1 MKIREFLRLRRQQDA
16 VKIIILYV
24 IAIGVCCGFL
34 IRDGLRY
41 AQITRTKEEFKL
53 IGNDQVLTDSK
64 VQRVREIE
72 GVTDVS
78 YDVSDSV
85 TVSYQVNT
93 TSFEAELLSEA
104 YIQEVYGITQEGSTT
119 TYYANTAA
127 YKQICQSLSQDV
139 TPIQTDEIT
148 VSYTSSIADSH
159 RTDSATG
166 DDGIVS
172 QSENS
177 LTARIIQTDIGGD
190 VPFICAIGD
199 PVTLKKTRNLRIQVA
214 RQDQNQRV
222 LTLAS
227 NLSFSN
233 DNTLEIYQ
241 TQAKLD
247 QLFIQIKFEL
257 LLIITCLIAAISLR
271 RYAIRGCK
279 KTSLKE
285 K

>member
-24 IAIGVCCGFL
+24 ITIGVCCGFL

-85 TVSYQVNT
+85 TVSYQANT

-127 YKQICQSLSQDV
+127 YKQICQSLSQNIA
-139 TPIQTDEIT
+139 PIQTDELT
-148 VSYTSSIADSH
+148 VTYTSSTEQSQSANQP
-159 RTDSATG
+159 TDSGSDA
-166 DDGIVS
+166 S
-172 QSENS
+172 QAGGSR
-177 LTARIIQTDIGGD
+177 TARIVQVDFGGNT
-190 VPFICAIGD
+190 PFICAVGD
-199 PVTLKKTRNLRIQVA
+199 PVTLKTSGNLRIRIA
-214 RQDQNQRV
+214 RQDQSQKV
-222 LTLAS
+222 LTFAG

-233 DNTLEIYQ
+233 DNALEIYQ
-241 TQAKLD
+241 AQAKLD
-247 QLFIQIKFEL
+247 QLFTRIKFEL
-257 LLIITCLIAAISLR
+257 LLMLVCLVAVVTMR
-271 RYAIRGCK
+271 KYAVRP
-279 KTSLKE
+279 LE

>member
-85 TVSYQVNT
+85 TVSYQANT

-127 YKQICQSLSQDV
+127 YKQICQSLSQDIA
-139 TPIQTDEIT
+139 PIQTEELT
-148 VSYTSSIADSH
+148 VTYTSSTEQSQNINQP
-159 RTDSATG
+159 TDSGSDA
-166 DDGIVS
+166 S
-172 QSENS
+172 QAGGSR
-177 LTARIIQTDIGGD
+177 TARIVQVDIGGNT
-190 VPFICAIGD
+190 PFICAVGD
-199 PVTLKKTRNLRIQVA
+199 PVTLKTSGNLRIQIA
-214 RQDQNQRV
+214 RQDQSQKV
-222 LTLAS
+222 LTLAG

-233 DNTLEIYQ
+233 DNALEIYQ
-241 TQAKLD
+241 AQAKLD
-247 QLFIQIKFEL
+247 QLFTRIKFEL
-257 LLIITCLIAAISLR
+257 LLMQVCLVAVVTMR
-271 RYAIRGCK
+271 KYAVRP
-279 KTSLKE
+279 LE

>member
-78 YDVSDSV
+78 YDVNDSV
-85 TVSYQVNT
+85 TVSYQANT

-104 YIQEVYGITQEGSTT
+104 YIQEVYGIAQEGSTT

-127 YKQICQSLSQDV
+127 YKQICQSLSQNIA
-139 TPIQTDEIT
+139 PIQADELT
-148 VSYTSSIADSH
+148 VAYTSSTEQSQNTNQP
-159 RTDSATG
+159 TDNSSGA
-166 DDGIVS
+166 S
-172 QSENS
+172 QAGGSR
-177 LTARIIQTDIGGD
+177 TARIVQADIGGD
-190 VPFICAIGD
+190 TPFICAIGD
-199 PVTLKKTRNLRIQVA
+199 PVTLKASGNLRIRIA
-214 RQDQNQRV
+214 RQDQSKKV
-222 LTLAS
+222 LTLAG

-233 DNTLEIYQ
+233 DNALEIYQ

-247 QLFIQIKFEL
+247 QLFIWVKFEL
-257 LLIITCLIAAISLR
+257 LLMLVCLVAVVAMR
-271 RYAIRGCK
+271 KYAVRP
-279 KTSLKE
+279 LE

>member
-85 TVSYQVNT
+85 TVSYQANT

-127 YKQICQSLSQDV
+127 YKQICQSLSQDIA
-139 TPIQTDEIT
+139 PIQAEELT
-148 VSYTSSIADSH
+148 VTYTSSVEQSQCANQP
-159 RTDSATG
+159 TDSGSDA
-166 DDGIVS
+166 S
-172 QSENS
+172 QAGGSR
-177 LTARIIQTDIGGD
+177 TARIVQADIGGNT
-190 VPFICAIGD
+190 PFICAVGD
-199 PVTLKKTRNLRIQVA
+199 PVTLKTSGNLRIRIA
-214 RQDQNQRV
+214 RQDQSQKV
-222 LTLAS
+222 LTLAG

-233 DNTLEIYQ
+233 DNALEIYQ
-241 TQAKLD
+241 AQAKLD
-247 QLFIQIKFEL
+247 QLFIRVKFEL
-257 LLIITCLIAAISLR
+257 LLMLVCLVAVVTMSK
-271 RYAIRGCK
+271 YAVRP
-279 KTSLKE
+279 LE

>member
-85 TVSYQVNT
+85 TVSYQANT

-127 YKQICQSLSQDV
+127 YKQICQSLSQNIA
-139 TPIQTDEIT
+139 PIQTDELT
-148 VSYTSSIADSH
+148 VTYTSSTEQSQSANQP
-159 RTDSATG
+159 TDSGSDA
-166 DDGIVS
+166 S
-172 QSENS
+172 QAGGSR
-177 LTARIIQTDIGGD
+177 TARIVQVDFGGNT
-190 VPFICAIGD
+190 PFICAVGD
-199 PVTLKKTRNLRIQVA
+199 PVTLKTSGNLRIRIA
-214 RQDQNQRV
+214 RQDQSQKV
-222 LTLAS
+222 LTFAG

-233 DNTLEIYQ
+233 DNALEI
-241 TQAKLD
+241 
-247 QLFIQIKFEL
+247 IRRRR
-257 LLIITCLIAAISLR
+257 SL
-271 RYAIRGCK
+271 
-279 KTSLKE
+279 TSYLPGLNSSYC
-285 K
+285 

>member
-85 TVSYQVNT
+85 TVSYQANT

-127 YKQICQSLSQDV
+127 YKQICQSLSQGIA
-139 TPIQTDEIT
+139 PIQAEELT
-148 VSYTSSIADSH
+148 VTYTSSTEQSQNENQP
-159 RTDSATG
+159 TDSGSDA
-166 DDGIVS
+166 S
-172 QSENS
+172 QAEGTR
-177 LTARIIQTDIGGD
+177 TARIVQVDIGGD
-190 VPFICAIGD
+190 APFICAVGD
-199 PVTLKKTRNLRIQVA
+199 PITLKTSGNLRIRIA
-214 RQDQNQRV
+214 RQDQSQKV
-222 LTLAS
+222 LTLAG

-233 DNTLEIYQ
+233 DNAMEIYQ
-241 TQAKLD
+241 AQAKLN
-247 QLFIQIKFEL
+247 QLFIQVKFEL
-257 LLIITCLIAAISLR
+257 LLMLVCLVAAV
-271 RYAIRGCK
+271 
-279 KTSLKE
+279 SLKKYAVRPLE

>member
-16 VKIIILYV
+16 VKIIILYI
-24 IAIGVCCGFL
+24 IAIGVCGGFL

-72 GVTDVS
+72 GVTAVS

-85 TVSYQVNT
+85 TVSYQANT

-104 YIQEVYGITQEGSTT
+104 YIQEVYGITQKGSTM

-127 YKQICQSLSQDV
+127 YKQICQSLSQDI
-139 TPIQTDEIT
+139 TPIQAEELT
-148 VSYTSSIADSH
+148 VAYTSSVEQSQSANH
-159 RTDSATG
+159 PTDSSSDA
-166 DDGIVS
+166 S
-172 QSENS
+172 QAGGSR
-177 LTARIIQTDIGGD
+177 TARIVQVDIGGD
-190 VPFICAIGD
+190 IPFICAVGD
-199 PVTLKKTRNLRIQVA
+199 PVTLKTSGNLRIRIA
-214 RQDQNQRV
+214 RQDQSQKV
-222 LTLAS
+222 LTLAG

-233 DNTLEIYQ
+233 DNALEIYQ
-241 TQAKLD
+241 AQAKLD
-247 QLFIQIKFEL
+247 QLFILGKFEL
-257 LLIITCLIAAISLR
+257 LLMLVCLVAVVAMR
-271 RYAIRGCK
+271 KYAVRP
-279 KTSLKE
+279 LE

>member
-85 TVSYQVNT
+85 TVSYQANT

-127 YKQICQSLSQDV
+127 YKQICQSLSQDIA
-139 TPIQTDEIT
+139 PIQTDELT
-148 VSYTSSIADSH
+148 VTYTSSTEQSQNANQP
-159 RTDSATG
+159 TDSGNDASQAG
-166 DDGIVS
+166 DS
-172 QSENS
+172 R
-177 LTARIIQTDIGGD
+177 TARIVQVDIGGNT
-190 VPFICAIGD
+190 PFICAVGD
-199 PVTLKKTRNLRIQVA
+199 PITLKASGNLRIRIA
-214 RQDQNQRV
+214 RQEQSQKV
-222 LTLAS
+222 LTLAG

-233 DNTLEIYQ
+233 DNALEIYQ
-241 TQAKLD
+241 AQAKLD
-247 QLFIQIKFEL
+247 QLFIRGKFEL
-257 LLIITCLIAAISLR
+257 LLMLACLVAAVTMSK
-271 RYAIRGCK
+271 YAVRP
-279 KTSLKE
+279 LE

>member
-85 TVSYQVNT
+85 TVSYQANM

-127 YKQICQSLSQDV
+127 YKQICQSLSQNIA
-139 TPIQTDEIT
+139 PIQTDELT
-148 VSYTSSIADSH
+148 VTYTSSTEQSQSANQP
-159 RTDSATG
+159 TDSGSDA
-166 DDGIVS
+166 S
-172 QSENS
+172 QAGGSR
-177 LTARIIQTDIGGD
+177 TARIVQVDFGGNT
-190 VPFICAIGD
+190 PFICAVGD
-199 PVTLKKTRNLRIQVA
+199 PVTLKTSGNLRIRIA
-214 RQDQNQRV
+214 RQDQSQKV
-222 LTLAS
+222 LTFAG

-233 DNTLEIYQ
+233 DNALEIYQ
-241 TQAKLD
+241 AQAKLD
-247 QLFIQIKFEL
+247 QLFTRIKFEL
-257 LLIITCLIAAISLR
+257 LLMLVCLVAVVTMR
-271 RYAIRGCK
+271 KYAVRP
-279 KTSLKE
+279 LE

>member
-85 TVSYQVNT
+85 TVSYQANT

-104 YIQEVYGITQEGSTT
+104 YIQEVFGITQEGSTT

-127 YKQICQSLSQDV
+127 YKQICQSLSQDIA
-139 TPIQTDEIT
+139 PIQTDELT
-148 VSYTSSIADSH
+148 VTYTSSTEQSQSANQP
-159 RTDSATG
+159 TDSGSDA
-166 DDGIVS
+166 S
-172 QSENS
+172 QAGGSR
-177 LTARIIQTDIGGD
+177 TARIVQVDFGGNT
-190 VPFICAIGD
+190 PFICAVGD
-199 PVTLKKTRNLRIQVA
+199 PVTLKTSGNLRIRIA
-214 RQDQNQRV
+214 RQDQSQKV
-222 LTLAS
+222 LTLAG

-233 DNTLEIYQ
+233 DNALEIYQ
-241 TQAKLD
+241 AQAKLD
-247 QLFIQIKFEL
+247 QLFTRIKFEL
-257 LLIITCLIAAISLR
+257 LLMLVCLVAIVTMR
-271 RYAIRGCK
+271 KYAVRP
-279 KTSLKE
+279 LE

>member
-64 VQRVREIE
+64 VQQVREID
-72 GVTDVS
+72 GVTAVS
-78 YDVSDSV
+78 NDVSDSV
-85 TVSYQVNT
+85 IVTYQTNT

-104 YIQEVYGITQEGSTT
+104 YIQEVYGITQEGSMM

-127 YKQICQSLSQDV
+127 YDQIRQSLSQAV
-139 TPIQTDEIT
+139 APIQTDEFT
-148 VSYTSSIADSH
+148 VTYTSSIEESH

-166 DDGIVS
+166 DDGIAS
-172 QSENS
+172 QTENS
-177 LTARIIQTDIGGD
+177 RTARIIRTDIGGD
-190 VPFICAIGD
+190 APFICAVGD
-199 PVTLKKTRNLRIQVA
+199 PVTLKSSGNLRIQIA
-214 RQDQNQRV
+214 RQDQSQRV

-233 DNTLEIYQ
+233 DNALEIYQ
-241 TQAKLD
+241 AQSKLD
-247 QLFIQIKFEL
+247 RLFIQMKFEL
-257 LLIITCLIAAISLR
+257 LLIVTCLVAAISLHKFAVR
-271 RYAIRGCK
+271 PLK
-279 KTSLKE
+279 K
-285 K
+285 

>member
-85 TVSYQVNT
+85 TVSYQANT

-104 YIQEVYGITQEGSTT
+104 YIQEVYGITQEGSTM
-119 TYYANTAA
+119 TYYANNAA
-127 YKQICQSLSQDV
+127 YKQICQSLSQDIA
-139 TPIQTDEIT
+139 PIQTEELT
-148 VSYTSSIADSH
+148 VTYTSSTEQSQNANQP
-159 RTDSATG
+159 TDSGSDA
-166 DDGIVS
+166 S
-172 QSENS
+172 QAGNS
-177 LTARIIQTDIGGD
+177 RTARIVQADIAG
-190 VPFICAIGD
+190 
-199 PVTLKKTRNLRIQVA
+199 NLRIRIA
-214 RQDQNQRV
+214 RQDQSQKV
-222 LTLAS
+222 LTLAG

-233 DNTLEIYQ
+233 DNALEIYQ

-247 QLFIQIKFEL
+247 QLFIRVKFEL
-257 LLIITCLIAAISLR
+257 LLMLACLVAVVTMSK
-271 RYAIRGCK
+271 YAVRP
-279 KTSLKE
+279 LE
-285 K
+285 N

>member
-72 GVTDVS
+72 GVTAVS

-85 TVSYQVNT
+85 TVTYQANT
-93 TSFEAELLSEA
+93 ISFEAELLSEA

-127 YKQICQSLSQDV
+127 YKQICQSLSQNIA
-139 TPIQTDEIT
+139 PIQTDELT
-148 VSYTSSIADSH
+148 VTYTSSTEQSQSANQP
-159 RTDSATG
+159 TDSGSDA
-166 DDGIVS
+166 S
-172 QSENS
+172 QAGGSR
-177 LTARIIQTDIGGD
+177 TARIVQVDFGGNT
-190 VPFICAIGD
+190 PFICAVGD
-199 PVTLKKTRNLRIQVA
+199 PVTLKTSGNLRIRIA
-214 RQDQNQRV
+214 RQDQSQKV
-222 LTLAS
+222 LTLAG

-233 DNTLEIYQ
+233 DNALEIYQ
-241 TQAKLD
+241 AQAKLD
-247 QLFIQIKFEL
+247 QLFIRVKFEL
-257 LLIITCLIAAISLR
+257 LLMLVCLVAVVAMR
-271 RYAIRGCK
+271 KYAVRP
-279 KTSLKE
+279 LE

>member
-85 TVSYQVNT
+85 TVSYQANT

-127 YKQICQSLSQDV
+127 YKQICQSLSQNIA
-139 TPIQTDEIT
+139 PIQTDELT
-148 VSYTSSIADSH
+148 VTYTSSTEQSQSANQP
-159 RTDSATG
+159 TDSGSDA
-166 DDGIVS
+166 S
-172 QSENS
+172 QAGGSR
-177 LTARIIQTDIGGD
+177 TARNT
-190 VPFICAIGD
+190 PFICAVGD
-199 PVTLKKTRNLRIQVA
+199 PVTLKTSGNLRIRIA
-214 RQDQNQRV
+214 RQDQSQKV
-222 LTLAS
+222 LTFAG

-233 DNTLEIYQ
+233 DNALEIYQ
-241 TQAKLD
+241 AQAKLD
-247 QLFIQIKFEL
+247 QLFTRIKFEL
-257 LLIITCLIAAISLR
+257 LLMLVCLVAVVTMR
-271 RYAIRGCK
+271 KYAVRP
-279 KTSLKE
+279 LE

>member
-85 TVSYQVNT
+85 TVSYQANT

-127 YKQICQSLSQDV
+127 YKQICQSLSQDIA
-139 TPIQTDEIT
+139 PIQAEELT
-148 VSYTSSIADSH
+148 VTYTSSVEQSQSANQP
-159 RTDSATG
+159 TDSGSDA
-166 DDGIVS
+166 S
-172 QSENS
+172 QAGGSR
-177 LTARIIQTDIGGD
+177 TARIVQVDIGGNT
-190 VPFICAIGD
+190 PFICAVGD
-199 PVTLKKTRNLRIQVA
+199 PVTLKTSGNLRIRIA
-214 RQDQNQRV
+214 RQDQSQKV
-222 LTLAS
+222 LTLAG

-233 DNTLEIYQ
+233 DNALEIYQ
-241 TQAKLD
+241 AQAKLD
-247 QLFIQIKFEL
+247 QLFTRIKFEL
-257 LLIITCLIAAISLR
+257 LLMLVCLVAVVTMR
-271 RYAIRGCK
+271 KYAVRP
-279 KTSLKE
+279 LE

>member
-34 IRDGLRY
+34 VRDGLRY

-72 GVTDVS
+72 GVTAVS

-85 TVSYQVNT
+85 TVTYQANT

-127 YKQICQSLSQDV
+127 YKQICQSLSQGIA
-139 TPIQTDEIT
+139 PIQAEELT
-148 VSYTSSIADSH
+148 VTYTSSTEQSQNANQP
-159 RTDSATG
+159 TDSCSDA
-166 DDGIVS
+166 S
-172 QSENS
+172 QAGGGR
-177 LTARIIQTDIGGD
+177 TARIVQADIGGAT
-190 VPFICAIGD
+190 PFICAIGD
-199 PVTLKKTRNLRIQVA
+199 PVTLKASGNLRIRIA
-214 RQDQNQRV
+214 RQDQSQKV
-222 LTLAS
+222 LTLAG

-233 DNTLEIYQ
+233 DNAMEIYQ
-241 TQAKLD
+241 AQAKLN
-247 QLFIQIKFEL
+247 QLFIQVKFEL
-257 LLIITCLIAAISLR
+257 LLMLVCLVAAVTLKK
-271 RYAIRGCK
+271 YAVRP
-279 KTSLKE
+279 LE

>member
-1 MKIREFLRLRRQQDA
+1 M
-16 VKIIILYV
+16 KIIILYV

-85 TVSYQVNT
+85 TVSYQANT

-104 YIQEVYGITQEGSTT
+104 YIQEVYGITQEGSTM
-119 TYYANTAA
+119 TYYANNAA
-127 YKQICQSLSQDV
+127 YKQICQSLSQDIA
-139 TPIQTDEIT
+139 PIQTEELT
-148 VSYTSSIADSH
+148 VTYTSSTEQSQNANQP
-159 RTDSATG
+159 TDSGNDASQAG
-166 DDGIVS
+166 DS
-172 QSENS
+172 R
-177 LTARIIQTDIGGD
+177 TARIVQADIGGD
-190 VPFICAIGD
+190 TPFICAIGD
-199 PVTLKKTRNLRIQVA
+199 PVTLKASGNLRIRIA
-214 RQDQNQRV
+214 RQDQSQKV
-222 LTLAS
+222 LTFAG

-233 DNTLEIYQ
+233 DNALEIYQ
-241 TQAKLD
+241 AQAKLD
-247 QLFIQIKFEL
+247 QLFTRIKFEL
-257 LLIITCLIAAISLR
+257 LLMLVCLVAVVTMR
-271 RYAIRGCK
+271 KYAVRP
-279 KTSLKE
+279 LE

>member
-72 GVTDVS
+72 GVTD
-78 YDVSDSV
+78 DVSDSV
-85 TVSYQVNT
+85 TVSYQANT

-127 YKQICQSLSQDV
+127 YKQICQSLSQDIA
-139 TPIQTDEIT
+139 PIQTEELT
-148 VSYTSSIADSH
+148 VTYTSSTEQSQNTNQP
-159 RTDSATG
+159 TDSGNDA
-166 DDGIVS
+166 S
-172 QSENS
+172 QAGGSR
-177 LTARIIQTDIGGD
+177 TARIVQVDIGGNT
-190 VPFICAIGD
+190 PFICAVGD
-199 PVTLKKTRNLRIQVA
+199 PVTLKASGNLRIRIA
-214 RQDQNQRV
+214 RQDQSQKV
-222 LTLAS
+222 LTLAG

-233 DNTLEIYQ
+233 DNALEIYQ

-247 QLFIQIKFEL
+247 QLFIRVKFEL
-257 LLIITCLIAAISLR
+257 LLMLVCLVAVVTMSK
-271 RYAIRGCK
+271 YAVRP
-279 KTSLKE
+279 LE

>member
-64 VQRVREIE
+64 RVREIE

-85 TVSYQVNT
+85 TVSYQANT

-127 YKQICQSLSQDV
+127 YKQICQSLSQDIA
-139 TPIQTDEIT
+139 PIQTEELT
-148 VSYTSSIADSH
+148 VTYTSSTEQSQNTNQP
-159 RTDSATG
+159 TDSGNDA
-166 DDGIVS
+166 S
-172 QSENS
+172 QAGGSR
-177 LTARIIQTDIGGD
+177 TARIVQVDIGGNT
-190 VPFICAIGD
+190 PFICAVGD
-199 PVTLKKTRNLRIQVA
+199 PVTLKASGNLRIRIA
-214 RQDQNQRV
+214 RQDQSQKV
-222 LTLAS
+222 LTLAG

-233 DNTLEIYQ
+233 DNALEIYQ

-247 QLFIQIKFEL
+247 QLFIRVKFEL
-257 LLIITCLIAAISLR
+257 LLMLACLVAAVTMSK
-271 RYAIRGCK
+271 YAVRP
-279 KTSLKE
+279 LE

>member
-104 YIQEVYGITQEGSTT
+104 YIQEVYGITQESSTT
-119 TYYANTAA
+119 TYYANTTA
-127 YKQICQSLSQDV
+127 YKQICQSLSQDIA
-139 TPIQTDEIT
+139 PIQTEELT
-148 VSYTSSIADSH
+148 VTYTSSTEQSQNTNQP
-159 RTDSATG
+159 TDSGSDT
-166 DDGIVS
+166 S
-172 QSENS
+172 QAGGNR
-177 LTARIIQTDIGGD
+177 TARIVQVDIGGNT
-190 VPFICAIGD
+190 PFICAVGD
-199 PVTLKKTRNLRIQVA
+199 PVTLKT
-214 RQDQNQRV
+214 
-222 LTLAS
+222 
-227 NLSFSN
+227 
-233 DNTLEIYQ
+233 
-241 TQAKLD
+241 
-247 QLFIQIKFEL
+247 
-257 LLIITCLIAAISLR
+257 
-271 RYAIRGCK
+271 
-279 KTSLKE
+279 
-285 K
+285 

>member
-85 TVSYQVNT
+85 TVSYQANT

-104 YIQEVYGITQEGSTT
+104 YIQEVYGITQESSTT

-127 YKQICQSLSQDV
+127 YKQICQNLSQDIA
-139 TPIQTDEIT
+139 PIQTEELT
-148 VSYTSSIADSH
+148 VTYTSSTEQSQNTNQP
-159 RTDSATG
+159 TDSGSDT
-166 DDGIVS
+166 S
-172 QSENS
+172 QAGGSR
-177 LTARIIQTDIGGD
+177 TARIVQVDIGGNT
-190 VPFICAIGD
+190 PFICAVGD
-199 PVTLKKTRNLRIQVA
+199 PVTLKTSRNLRIRIA
-214 RQDQNQRV
+214 RQDQSQKV
-222 LTLAS
+222 LTLAG

-233 DNTLEIYQ
+233 DNAMEIYQ
-241 TQAKLD
+241 AQAKLD
-247 QLFIQIKFEL
+247 QLFIRVKFEL
-257 LLIITCLIAAISLR
+257 LLMLACLVAAVTMSK
-271 RYAIRGCK
+271 YAVRP
-279 KTSLKE
+279 LE

>member
-85 TVSYQVNT
+85 TVSYQANT

-127 YKQICQSLSQDV
+127 YKQICQSLSQNIA
-139 TPIQTDEIT
+139 PIQTDELT
-148 VSYTSSIADSH
+148 VTYTSSTEQSQSANQP
-159 RTDSATG
+159 TDSGSDA
-166 DDGIVS
+166 S
-172 QSENS
+172 QAGGSR
-177 LTARIIQTDIGGD
+177 TARIVQVDFGGNT
-190 VPFICAIGD
+190 PFICAGGD
-199 PVTLKKTRNLRIQVA
+199 PVTLKTSGNLRIRIA
-214 RQDQNQRV
+214 RQDQSQKV
-222 LTLAS
+222 LTFAG

-233 DNTLEIYQ
+233 DNALEIYQ
-241 TQAKLD
+241 AQAKLD
-247 QLFIQIKFEL
+247 QLFTRIKFEL
-257 LLIITCLIAAISLR
+257 LLMLVCLVAVVTMR
-271 RYAIRGCK
+271 KYAVRP
-279 KTSLKE
+279 LE

>member
-1 MKIREFLRLRRQQDA
+1 MKIREFLRLRRQQNA

-85 TVSYQVNT
+85 TVSYQANT

-127 YKQICQSLSQDV
+127 YKQICQSLSQDIA
-139 TPIQTDEIT
+139 PIQTEELT
-148 VSYTSSIADSH
+148 VTYTSSTEQSQNTNQP
-159 RTDSATG
+159 TDSGNDA
-166 DDGIVS
+166 S
-172 QSENS
+172 QAGGSR
-177 LTARIIQTDIGGD
+177 TARIVQVDIGGNT
-190 VPFICAIGD
+190 PFICAVGD
-199 PVTLKKTRNLRIQVA
+199 PVTLKASGNLRIRIA
-214 RQDQNQRV
+214 RQDQSQKV
-222 LTLAS
+222 LTLAG

-233 DNTLEIYQ
+233 DNAMEIYQ
-241 TQAKLD
+241 AQAKLD
-247 QLFIQIKFEL
+247 QLFTRIKFEL
-257 LLIITCLIAAISLR
+257 LLMLVCLVAVVTMR
-271 RYAIRGCK
+271 KYAVRP
-279 KTSLKE
+279 LE

>member
-72 GVTDVS
+72 GVTAVS

-85 TVSYQVNT
+85 TVTYQANT
-93 TSFEAELLSEA
+93 ISFEAELLSEA

-127 YKQICQSLSQDV
+127 YKQICQSLSQNIA
-139 TPIQTDEIT
+139 PIQTDELT
-148 VSYTSSIADSH
+148 VTYTSSTEQSQSANQP
-159 RTDSATG
+159 TDSGSDA
-166 DDGIVS
+166 S
-172 QSENS
+172 QAGGSR
-177 LTARIIQTDIGGD
+177 TARIVQVDIGGD
-190 VPFICAIGD
+190 TPFICAVGD
-199 PVTLKKTRNLRIQVA
+199 PVTLKTSGNLRIRIA
-214 RQDQNQRV
+214 RQDQSQKV
-222 LTLAS
+222 LTLAG

-233 DNTLEIYQ
+233 DNALEIYQ
-241 TQAKLD
+241 AQAKLD
-247 QLFIQIKFEL
+247 QLFIRVKFEL
-257 LLIITCLIAAISLR
+257 LLMLVCLVAVVAMR
-271 RYAIRGCK
+271 KYAVRP
-279 KTSLKE
+279 LE

>member
-78 YDVSDSV
+78 YDVNDSV
-85 TVSYQVNT
+85 TVSYQANT

-104 YIQEVYGITQEGSTT
+104 YIQEVYGIAQEGSTT

-127 YKQICQSLSQDV
+127 YKQICQSLSQNIA
-139 TPIQTDEIT
+139 PIQADELT
-148 VSYTSSIADSH
+148 VAYTSSTEQSQNTNQP
-159 RTDSATG
+159 TDNSSGA
-166 DDGIVS
+166 S
-172 QSENS
+172 QAGGSR
-177 LTARIIQTDIGGD
+177 TARIVQADIGGD
-190 VPFICAIGD
+190 TPFICAIGD
-199 PVTLKKTRNLRIQVA
+199 PVTLKASGNLRIRIA
-214 RQDQNQRV
+214 RQDQSKKV
-222 LTLAS
+222 LTLAG

-233 DNTLEIYQ
+233 DNALEIYQ

-247 QLFIQIKFEL
+247 QLFIRVKFEL
-257 LLIITCLIAAISLR
+257 LLMLVCLVAVVAMR
-271 RYAIRGCK
+271 KYAVRP
-279 KTSLKE
+279 LE

>member
-41 AQITRTKEEFKL
+41 AQIIRTKEEFKL

-85 TVSYQVNT
+85 TVSYQANT

-104 YIQEVYGITQEGSTT
+104 YIQEVYGITQEGSTM
-119 TYYANTAA
+119 TYYANNAA
-127 YKQICQSLSQDV
+127 YKQICQSLSQDIA
-139 TPIQTDEIT
+139 PIQTEELT
-148 VSYTSSIADSH
+148 VTYTSSTEQSQNANQP
-159 RTDSATG
+159 TDSGNDASQAG
-166 DDGIVS
+166 DS
-172 QSENS
+172 R
-177 LTARIIQTDIGGD
+177 TARIVQADIGGD
-190 VPFICAIGD
+190 TPFICAIGD
-199 PVTLKKTRNLRIQVA
+199 LRIRIA
-214 RQDQNQRV
+214 RQDQSQKV
-222 LTLAS
+222 LTLAG

-233 DNTLEIYQ
+233 DNALEIYQ
-241 TQAKLD
+241 AQAKLD
-247 QLFIQIKFEL
+247 QLFIRVKFEL
-257 LLIITCLIAAISLR
+257 LLMLVCLVAVVTMSK
-271 RYAIRGCK
+271 YAVRP
-279 KTSLKE
+279 LE

>member
-85 TVSYQVNT
+85 TVSYQANT

-104 YIQEVYGITQEGSTT
+104 YIQEVFGITQEGSTT

-127 YKQICQSLSQDV
+127 YKQICQSLSQDIA
-139 TPIQTDEIT
+139 PIQTDELT
-148 VSYTSSIADSH
+148 VTYTSSTEQSQNANQP
-159 RTDSATG
+159 TDSGSDA
-166 DDGIVS
+166 
-172 QSENS
+172 S
-177 LTARIIQTDIGGD
+177 LAGGSRTARIVQVDIGGD
-190 VPFICAIGD
+190 TPFICAVGD
-199 PVTLKKTRNLRIQVA
+199 PVTLKTSGNLRIRIA
-214 RQDQNQRV
+214 RQDQSQKV
-222 LTLAS
+222 LTLAG

-233 DNTLEIYQ
+233 DNALEIYQ
-241 TQAKLD
+241 AQAKLD
-247 QLFIQIKFEL
+247 QLFTRIKFEL
-257 LLIITCLIAAISLR
+257 LLMLVCLVAVVTMR
-271 RYAIRGCK
+271 KYAVRP
-279 KTSLKE
+279 LE

>member
-1 MKIREFLRLRRQQDA
+1 MRVKEFLRLRRQQDA

-85 TVSYQVNT
+85 TVSYQANT

-104 YIQEVYGITQEGSTT
+104 YIQEVYGITQESSTT

-127 YKQICQSLSQDV
+127 YKQICQSLSQDIA
-139 TPIQTDEIT
+139 PIQTEELT
-148 VSYTSSIADSH
+148 VTYTSSTEQSQNTNQS
-159 RTDSATG
+159 TDSGSDASQAG
-166 DDGIVS
+166 D
-172 QSENS
+172 NR
-177 LTARIIQTDIGGD
+177 TARIVQVDIGGNT
-190 VPFICAIGD
+190 PFICAVGD
-199 PVTLKKTRNLRIQVA
+199 PVTLKASGNLRIRIA
-214 RQDQNQRV
+214 RQDQSQKV
-222 LTLAS
+222 LTLAG

-233 DNTLEIYQ
+233 DNALEIYQ

-247 QLFIQIKFEL
+247 QLFTRIKFEL
-257 LLIITCLIAAISLR
+257 LLMLVCLVAVVTMR
-271 RYAIRGCK
+271 KYAVRP
-279 KTSLKE
+279 LE

>member
-72 GVTDVS
+72 GVTAVS

-85 TVSYQVNT
+85 TVTYQANT

-104 YIQEVYGITQEGSTT
+104 YMQEVYGITQEGSTT
-119 TYYANTAA
+119 TYYANPAA
-127 YKQICQSLSQDV
+127 YKQIIQSLSQDI
-139 TPIQTDEIT
+139 TPIQAEELT
-148 VSYTSSIADSH
+148 VTYTSS
-159 RTDSATG
+159 
-166 DDGIVS
+166 VEQS
-172 QSENS
+172 QSANQS
-177 LTARIIQTDIGGD
+177 TDNGSDASQAGDSRTARIVQVDIGGD
-190 VPFICAIGD
+190 SPFICAVGD
-199 PVTLKKTRNLRIQVA
+199 PVTLKTSGNLRIQIA
-214 RQDQNQRV
+214 RQDQSQKV
-222 LTLAS
+222 LTLAG

-233 DNTLEIYQ
+233 DNALEIYQ
-241 TQAKLD
+241 AQAKLD
-247 QLFIQIKFEL
+247 QLFIRIKFEL
-257 LLIITCLIAAISLR
+257 LLMLVCLVAVVTMR
-271 RYAIRGCK
+271 KYAVRP
-279 KTSLKE
+279 LE

>member
-1 MKIREFLRLRRQQDA
+1 MKIREFLRLRRQQGA

-85 TVSYQVNT
+85 TVSYQANT

-127 YKQICQSLSQDV
+127 YKQICQSLSQDIA
-139 TPIQTDEIT
+139 PIQAEELT
-148 VSYTSSIADSH
+148 VTYTSSVEQSQSANQP
-159 RTDSATG
+159 TDSGSDA
-166 DDGIVS
+166 S
-172 QSENS
+172 QAGGSR
-177 LTARIIQTDIGGD
+177 TARIVQVDIGGNT
-190 VPFICAIGD
+190 PFICAVGD
-199 PVTLKKTRNLRIQVA
+199 PVTLKTSGNLRIRIA
-214 RQDQNQRV
+214 RQDQSQKV
-222 LTLAS
+222 LTLAG

-233 DNTLEIYQ
+233 DNALEIYQ
-241 TQAKLD
+241 AQAKLD
-247 QLFIQIKFEL
+247 QLFTRIKFEL
-257 LLIITCLIAAISLR
+257 LLMLVCLVAVVTMR
-271 RYAIRGCK
+271 KYAVRP
-279 KTSLKE
+279 LE

>member
-85 TVSYQVNT
+85 TVSYQANT

-104 YIQEVYGITQEGSTT
+104 YIQEVYGITQEGSTM
-119 TYYANTAA
+119 TYYANNAA
-127 YKQICQSLSQDV
+127 YKQICQSLSQDIA
-139 TPIQTDEIT
+139 PIQTEELT
-148 VSYTSSIADSH
+148 VTYTSSTEQSQNANQP
-159 RTDSATG
+159 TDSGNDA
-166 DDGIVS
+166 S
-172 QSENS
+172 Q
-177 LTARIIQTDIGGD
+177 DIGGD
-190 VPFICAIGD
+190 TPFICAIGD
-199 PVTLKKTRNLRIQVA
+199 PVTLKASGNLRIRIA
-214 RQDQNQRV
+214 RQDQSQKV
-222 LTLAS
+222 LTLAG

-233 DNTLEIYQ
+233 DNAMEIYQ
-241 TQAKLD
+241 AQAKLD
-247 QLFIQIKFEL
+247 QLFIRVKFEL
-257 LLIITCLIAAISLR
+257 LLMLVCLVAVVTMSK
-271 RYAIRGCK
+271 YAVRP
-279 KTSLKE
+279 LE

>member
-85 TVSYQVNT
+85 TVSYQANT

-104 YIQEVYGITQEGSTT
+104 YIQEVYGITQEGSTM
-119 TYYANTAA
+119 TYYANNAA
-127 YKQICQSLSQDV
+127 YKQICQSLSQDIA
-139 TPIQTDEIT
+139 PIQTEELTVTYTSSTEQSQNANQPTDSGNDASP
-148 VSYTSSIADSH
+148 VSYTH
-159 RTDSATG
+159 
-166 DDGIVS
+166 
-172 QSENS
+172 
-177 LTARIIQTDIGGD
+177 
-190 VPFICAIGD
+190 
-199 PVTLKKTRNLRIQVA
+199 
-214 RQDQNQRV
+214 
-222 LTLAS
+222 LTLPTKA
-227 NLSFSN
+227 
-233 DNTLEIYQ
+233 
-241 TQAKLD
+241 
-247 QLFIQIKFEL
+247 
-257 LLIITCLIAAISLR
+257 
-271 RYAIRGCK
+271 
-279 KTSLKE
+279 
-285 K
+285 

>member
-16 VKIIILYV
+16 VKIIILYI
-24 IAIGVCCGFL
+24 IAIGVCGGFL

-72 GVTDVS
+72 GVTAVS

-85 TVSYQVNT
+85 TVSYQANT

-104 YIQEVYGITQEGSTT
+104 YIQEVYGITQKGSTM

-127 YKQICQSLSQDV
+127 YKQICQSLSQDI
-139 TPIQTDEIT
+139 TPIQAEELT
-148 VSYTSSIADSH
+148 VAYTSSVEQSQSANH
-159 RTDSATG
+159 PTDSSSDA
-166 DDGIVS
+166 S
-172 QSENS
+172 QAGGSR
-177 LTARIIQTDIGGD
+177 TARIVQVDIGGD
-190 VPFICAIGD
+190 IPFICAVGD
-199 PVTLKKTRNLRIQVA
+199 PVTLKTSGNLRIRIA
-214 RQDQNQRV
+214 RQDQSQKV
-222 LTLAS
+222 LTLAG

-233 DNTLEIYQ
+233 DNALEIYQ
-241 TQAKLD
+241 AQAKLD
-247 QLFIQIKFEL
+247 QLFIRGKFEL
-257 LLIITCLIAAISLR
+257 LLMLVCLVAVVAMR
-271 RYAIRGCK
+271 KYAVRP
-279 KTSLKE
+279 LE

>member
-78 YDVSDSV
+78 YDVNDSV
-85 TVSYQVNT
+85 TVSYQANT

-104 YIQEVYGITQEGSTT
+104 YIQEVYGIAQEGSTT

-127 YKQICQSLSQDV
+127 YKQICQSLSQNIA
-139 TPIQTDEIT
+139 PIQADELT
-148 VSYTSSIADSH
+148 VAYTSSTEQSQNTNQP
-159 RTDSATG
+159 TDNSSGA
-166 DDGIVS
+166 S
-172 QSENS
+172 QAGGSR
-177 LTARIIQTDIGGD
+177 TARIVQADIGGD
-190 VPFICAIGD
+190 TPFVCAIGD
-199 PVTLKKTRNLRIQVA
+199 PVTLKASGNLRIRIA
-214 RQDQNQRV
+214 RQDQSQKV
-222 LTLAS
+222 LTLAG

-233 DNTLEIYQ
+233 DNALEIYQ
-241 TQAKLD
+241 AQAKLD
-247 QLFIQIKFEL
+247 QLFIRVKFEL
-257 LLIITCLIAAISLR
+257 LLMLACLVAVVTMSK
-271 RYAIRGCK
+271 YAVRP
-279 KTSLKE
+279 LE